1 MAAVMQ
7 EIMIKINN
15 NKIAILALRKVPL
28 IGAATIKKLWQKEVF
43 NGDNYDAIV
52 NQCLTILK
60 KSVSE
65 IDLRDY
71 YEHAMEI
78 IGRSDDLEI
87 KSIDISDD
95 NYPVQLK
102 ELKGPPSILYY
113 KGDISKA
120 NLTIG
125 IIGTREPDSKGI
137 EIAKR
142 IGSNFI
148 NDGFSICNG
157 LATGIDEASINY
169 DQFESANVVGVVAG
183 GLNYTHSK
191 TLLKSTAE
199 FADKILEK
207 GGLIVTE
214 YPYDMREDKFKV
226 VDSCA
231 IQAGLSHGVILVQSK
246 ANGGSKFTLAALA
259 ELKRPLGV
267 VSVLGAQDDIFFE
280 ANNLILN
287 DFRSGMKVITNLK
300 EEKIIMDKCYLISR
314 KEDYA
319 VFGDAVRKSIK
330 GYNKKNKL
338 F

>member
-7 EIMIKINN
+7 KVMIKLNN
-15 NKIAILALRKVPL
+15 HKIAILALRKVHL
-28 IGAATIKKLWQKEVF
+28 IGATTIKKLWQKEVF
-43 NGDNYDAIV
+43 NGENYETIV
-52 NQCLTILK
+52 NNCLTILK
-60 KSVSE
+60 KSVSQ
-65 IDLRDY
+65 IDLKDY
-71 YEHAMEI
+71 YEQALEI
-78 IGRSDDLEI
+78 IERSDELGI

-102 ELKGPPSILYY
+102 EIKGPPSILYY

-125 IIGTREPDSKGI
+125 IIGTREPDTKGI

-142 IGSNFI
+142 VGSYFI

-169 DQFESANVVGVVAG
+169 DKFEKANVVGVVAG

-191 TLLKSTAE
+191 TLLKNTAE
-199 FADKILEK
+199 FADKIMEK

-214 YPYDMREDKFKV
+214 YPYDSKEDKFKV
-226 VDSCA
+226 VDSCS

-246 ANGGSKFTLAALA
+246 ANGGSKFTITALA
-259 ELKRPLGV
+259 EFKRPLGV
-267 VSVLGAQDDIFFE
+267 ISILGSQDDILFE
-280 ANNLILN
+280 ANNLLLN
-287 DFRSGMKVITNLK
+287 DFKNGMKIITNLK
-300 EEKIIMDKCYLISR
+300 EDKINMDKCYPISR
-314 KEDYA
+314 KEDYS
-319 VFGDAVRKSIK
+319 VFGAVVRKSVK
-330 GYNKKNKL
+330 VENKENKL